1 MQKDY
6 THIAVI
12 LDRTGSMNEIR
23 DATIKG
29 FNEFLAEQ
37 KAGPGSATL
46 TLVQFDTD
54 DPYEVVHRFRAIKNV
69 PDLTRETYVPRAST
83 PLLDAMGRGIT
94 DLERSIAEIEEA
106 GRPEK
111 VMMVI
116 ITDGRENASREY
128 TKDRIR
134 RMIEEKR
141 KLGWEFL
148 FLSSEFEAIDEAG
161 EIGIVRANTVLFQKT
176 GAGTRDMW
184 KTASSRVISSRK
196 RKLDSF
202 SDNSNQV

>member
-23 DATIKG
+23 DATING
-29 FNEFLAEQ
+29 FNQFLAEQ

-54 DPYEVVHRFRAIKNV
+54 DPYEVVHRFRAIGNV
-69 PDLTRETYVPRAST
+69 PKLTRETYVPRAST
-83 PLLDAMGRGIT
+83 PLLDAIGRGIT
-94 DLERSIAEIEEA
+94 DLEKSIAEIEEDS
-106 GRPEK
+106 RPEK

-128 TKDRIR
+128 TKDRVR
-134 RMIEEKR
+134 RLIEDK
-141 KLGWEFL
+141 KKSGWEFL
-148 FLSSEFEAIDEAG
+148 FLSSEFEAIEEAG
-161 EIGIVRANTVLFQKT
+161 EMGIVRANAVLFMKT
-176 GAGTRDMW
+176 DADTMDMW
-184 KTASSRVISSRK
+184 STVSSRVIDSRLK
-196 RKLDSF
+196 NPDRF
-202 SDNSNQV
+202 SDGSK